1 MPPTRPKS
9 DITIRGGVVNV
20 AASTSPTLPPR
31 HQPDTPRTKKT
42 VKVKTD
48 HHVYPPDP
56 TPPPE
61 KPTPA
66 AAAPPV
72 PPPAEPE
79 NPPIITDD
87 LTDENQ
93 ED

>member
-9 DITIRGGVVNV
+9 DITIRGGLINV
-20 AASTSPTLPPR
+20 PASTSPNKPPR

-42 VKVKTD
+42 VTVKPD
-48 HHVYPPDP
+48 HQPVAA
-56 TPPPE
+56 T
-61 KPTPA
+61 

-72 PPPAEPE
+72 PPPDEPE
-79 NPPIITDD
+79 NPPIIDED